1 MLENFKFYLEH
12 YPLLALPLSF
22 MGGMLA
28 SFTPCIYPVIPITV
42 SYIGG
47 TNRDKNKFNGF
58 FLSLSYVLGMALT
71 YSLLGL
77 FAALSGKIFGQ
88 ISANPWINFLVANLC
103 IILGLNMLDVLPI
116 PFLTSSPQFTS
127 SRKGGIIGAFLLGL
141 GSGFIAA
148 PCTSPIL
155 AVLLIL
161 VAQARQVI
169 FGFFL
174 LFFFALGMGTLI
186 ILLGTFTGLA
196 TSLPKSGKWTEN
208 IKHIFGYALIAI
220 GEYFLV
226 QMGKY
231 L

>member
-1 MLENFKFYLEH
+1 MLDNFKFYLEY

-22 MGGMLA
+22 VGGVFA
-28 SFTPCIYPVIPITV
+28 SFTPCIYPIIPITV

-47 TNRDKNKFNGF
+47 ANRGKSKFNGF
-58 FLSLSYVLGMALT
+58 VLSLAYVLGMALT
-71 YSLLGL
+71 YAGLGL

-88 ISANPWINFLVANLC
+88 ISASPWVNFFIANLC

-116 PFLTSSPQFTS
+116 PFLLSSKQFTVS
-127 SRKGGIIGAFLLGL
+127 KKGGIMGAFILGL

-148 PCTSPIL
+148 PCTAPLL
-155 AVLLIL
+155 ATLLIL
-161 VAQARQVI
+161 VAHTKQVI

-174 LFFFALGMGTLI
+174 LLFFALGMGTLI
-186 ILLGTFTGLA
+186 ILVGTFTGLA
-196 TSLPKSGKWTEN
+196 TSLPKSGKWTET
-208 IKHIFGYALIAI
+208 IKHIFGYALIAV